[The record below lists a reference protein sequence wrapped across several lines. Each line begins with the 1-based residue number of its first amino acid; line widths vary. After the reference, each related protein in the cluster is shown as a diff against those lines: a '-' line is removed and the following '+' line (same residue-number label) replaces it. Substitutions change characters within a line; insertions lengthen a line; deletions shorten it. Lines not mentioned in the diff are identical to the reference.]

1 MKNIFNKIGLFYV
14 SADDGKLYFYKSFK
28 NIEELERTLFKDT
41 KFLEINKKKIRVI
54 KLDDTELKDTDYNNY

>member
-28 NIEELERTLFKDT
+28 NMEELERTLLKDT

-54 KLDDTELKDTDYNNY
+54 KLDDTELKDTDYTNY

>member
-28 NIEELERTLFKDT
+28 NMEELERTLLKDT
-41 KFLEINKKKIRVI
+41 KFLEINKKKIKVI
-54 KLDDTELKDTDYNNY
+54 ELKDKDYNNY